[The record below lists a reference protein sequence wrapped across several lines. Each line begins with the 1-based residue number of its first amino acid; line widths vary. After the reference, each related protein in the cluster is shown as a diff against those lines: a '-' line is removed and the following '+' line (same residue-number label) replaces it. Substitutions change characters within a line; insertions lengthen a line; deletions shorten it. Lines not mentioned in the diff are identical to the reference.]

1 MIELRALTPDDW
13 RLWRELRLAALAEAP
28 HAFGSTLADWQG
40 DADREQRWRDRL
52 ELTGSHNIVAFLD
65 GHPVGMAS
73 GVASAEAGFV
83 EVISMWVHPRARGR
97 GVGDRLLAEVEGWAR
112 EVGAAVVRLGVTEGN
127 QPAAALYTRN
137 GYGFTGEP
145 GELMPDGVH
154 CERVMAKRLDADQG

>member
-52 ELTGSHNIVAFLD
+52 QLPGSHNVVAFSD
-65 GHPVGMAS
+65 DQPVGMAS
-73 GVASAEAGFV
+73 GVASAEAGVV

-97 GVGDRLLAEVEGWAR
+97 GVGDRLLAEIEGWAR

-127 QPAAALYTRN
+127 QPAAALYARN

-145 GELMPDGVH
+145 GELMPDGGH
-154 CERVMAKRLDADQG
+154 CERVMAKRLDGDQG